1 MPASVGKTAVPGD
14 MENDSI
20 RSSGT
25 NTLVEL
31 WIDGKLRGV
40 CVSQQAIGAFLGFDQ
55 AQGMSDQDRCEFVRQ
70 HLPLVATAASG
81 ILRTADPTA
90 NSVVIDVDE
99 LPRPDGL
106 SGNRRRD
113 ERRKTER
120 RKMKVPRG
128 TQPERR
134 RANRRQGERRAPSPK
149 E

>member
-1 MPASVGKTAVPGD
+1 

-31 WIDGKLRGV
+31 WVDGKLRGV
-40 CVSQQAIGAFLGFDQ
+40 CVSQQAIGAYLGFEQ

-70 HLPLVATAASG
+70 HLPLVATAASA
-81 ILRTADPTA
+81 ILREANPTAD
-90 NSVVIDVDE
+90 SVVIDVDE
-99 LPRPDGL
+99 LPRPDGRP
-106 SGNRRRD
+106 GDRRRD
-113 ERRKTER
+113 ERRKTDR
-120 RKMKVPRG
+120 RKMKIPRG
-128 TQPERR
+128 AQPERR

>member
-1 MPASVGKTAVPGD
+1 

-31 WIDGKLRGV
+31 WVDGKLRGI
-40 CVSQQAIGAFLGFDQ
+40 CVSQQAIGAFLGFDR

-70 HLPLVATAASG
+70 HLPLIATAVSD
-81 ILRTADPTA
+81 ILRSADPTA
-90 NSVVIDVDE
+90 DSVVIDVDE
-99 LPRPDGL
+99 LPRSDGT
-106 SGNRRRD
+106 SGNRRKD
-113 ERRKTER
+113 DRRKTDR
-120 RKMKVPRG
+120 RKLKVPRG

>member
-1 MPASVGKTAVPGD
+1 

-40 CVSQQAIGAFLGFDQ
+40 CVSQQAIGAFLGFDE

-70 HLPLVATAASG
+70 HLPLIATAASD
-81 ILRTADPTA
+81 ILRTADPA
-90 NSVVIDVDE
+90 ADSVVIDVDE
-99 LPRPDGL
+99 LPRSDGT
-106 SGNRRRD
+106 SGNRRKD
-113 ERRKTER
+113 DRRKTDR
-120 RKMKVPRG
+120 RKVKIPRG
-128 TQPERR
+128 TLPERR

>member
-1 MPASVGKTAVPGD
+1 

-40 CVSQQAIGAFLGFDQ
+40 CVSHQAIGAYLGFDQ
-55 AQGMSDQDRCEFVRQ
+55 AQGMSEQDRCEFVRG
-70 HLPLVATAASG
+70 HLPLVATAASA
-81 ILRTADPTA
+81 ILRKANPTAD
-90 NSVVIDVDE
+90 SVVIDVDE
-99 LPRPDGL
+99 LPRPDGT
-106 SGNRRRD
+106 SGNRRKED
-113 ERRKTER
+113 RRKTDR
-120 RKMKVPRG
+120 RKLKVPRG
-128 TQPERR
+128 SQPERR

>member
-1 MPASVGKTAVPGD
+1 

-31 WIDGKLRGV
+31 WIDGKLRGI
-40 CVSQQAIGAFLGFDQ
+40 CVSQQAIGAYLGFDE
-55 AQGMSDQDRCEFVRQ
+55 ARGMSEQDRCEFVRQ
-70 HLPLVATAASG
+70 HLPLVATAASE
-81 ILRTADPTA
+81 ILREADPTA

-106 SGNRRRD
+106 PGDRRKD
-113 ERRKTER
+113 DRRKTDR
-120 RKMKVPRG
+120 RKAKVPRG

-134 RANRRQGERRAPSPK
+134 RASRRQGERRAPSPK
-149 E
+149 QD

>member
-1 MPASVGKTAVPGD
+1 

-20 RSSGT
+20 RSSGA

-31 WIDGKLRGV
+31 WLDGKLRGV

-70 HLPLVATAASG
+70 HLPLVASAASAL
-81 ILRTADPTA
+81 LRNADPTA
-90 NSVVIDVDE
+90 DTVVIDVDE
-99 LPRPDGL
+99 LPRPDGS
-106 SGNRRRD
+106 SGDRRKD
-113 ERRKTER
+113 DRRKTDR
-120 RKMKVPRG
+120 RKLKVPRG
-128 TQPERR
+128 AQPERR

>member
-1 MPASVGKTAVPGD
+1 

-25 NTLVEL
+25 NPLVEL

-70 HLPLVATAASG
+70 HLPLVASAASAV
-81 ILRTADPTA
+81 LRQADPTA
-90 NSVVIDVDE
+90 DSVVIDVDE
-99 LPRPDGL
+99 LPRPDGRP
-106 SGNRRRD
+106 GDRRQD
-113 ERRKTER
+113 ERRKTDR
-120 RKMKVPRG
+120 RTAKVRRG
-128 TQPERR
+128 PQPDRG
-134 RANRRQGERRAPSPK
+134 RADRRQGERRAPSPK

>member
-1 MPASVGKTAVPGD
+1 

-31 WIDGKLRGV
+31 WIDGKLRGI
-40 CVSQQAIGAFLGFDQ
+40 CVSQQAIGAFVGFDQ
-55 AQGMSDQDRCEFVRQ
+55 AQAMSDQDRCEFVRQ
-70 HLPLVATAASG
+70 HLPLIAKAASD
-81 ILRTADPTA
+81 ILRSADPTA
-90 NSVVIDVDE
+90 DSVVIDVDE
-99 LPRPDGL
+99 LPRSDGT
-106 SGNRRRD
+106 SGNRRKD
-113 ERRKTER
+113 DR
-120 RKMKVPRG
+120 RKMDRRKLKVPRG